1 MNLEL
6 PAVDWL
12 VVCALKMIY
21 VQAVTFVRIRNG
33 VKTETV
39 PSLKILVIVINAPNY
54 AKRDYWRR

>member
-33 VKTETV
+33 VKTEIV
-39 PSLKILVIVINAPNY
+39 PSLKILVIVINVPNY
-54 AKRDYWRR
+54 VKRDYWRR

>member
-1 MNLEL
+1 M
-6 PAVDWL
+6 DWL

-39 PSLKILVIVINAPNY
+39 PSLKILVIVINVPNY
-54 AKRDYWRR
+54 VKRDYWRR